1 MSQGDNTE
9 AGAGRLLAGRYRLV
23 SVVGTGGMG
32 TVWRARDETL
42 HRDVAVKE
50 VVVHTSV
57 SDEERRE
64 RHVRT
69 LREARASARL
79 NHPGVVTVHDVVDED
94 DRPWIVMELLRA
106 RSLQDLVDEDGP
118 LPPARAAGIGRQIA
132 SALRA
137 AHAVG
142 ILHRDIKP
150 ANVLVADDDRAVLTD
165 FGIAHVVGDA
175 TLTKTGLLVGS
186 PAYMAPERLRGER
199 AVPASD
205 LWALGATLY
214 TACEGRPPHHRAD
227 AMAVL
232 AAIMTEEPPPP
243 RNAGPLTPVLL
254 GLLERDLGRR
264 MTAEQAEPLL
274 AQIAAG
280 STAVDVP
287 ARPAPSPVA
296 APHVSTQSAPVPP
309 VHTPDGT
316 AQNAAAFLPDGGQVW
331 SPNDIA
337 TTSPSGGETER
348 TGRSDRHLVLMTVG
362 AMIAVTAIAIAVTV
376 ALWPDRGSGADP
388 QVTRSA
394 LADVPT
400 GRVATSESAAQTQT
414 PGTAGATP
422 TRSEASTPAAPPG
435 FHTASGPGYTI
446 AVPAGWVR
454 SARGASVFWRD
465 PATGAYVQVD
475 RTPWTGDPT
484 EHWMQWESEVLAKNA
499 LPGYTRL
506 DLRTTSVDGY
516 PAADLEFAFSARGG
530 TRAVDRGVR
539 VGGSSYAVFVAVP
552 ASRWN
557 DYQETVNNVLDT
569 FRPTAVR

>member
-50 VVVHTSV
+50 VVVHASV
-57 SDEERRE
+57 SEEERRE

-118 LPPARAAGIGRQIA
+118 LPPARAAGIGRQIV

-199 AVPASD
+199 TVPASD

-214 TACEGRPPHHRAD
+214 TACEGRPPHHRSD

-274 AQIAAG
+274 ARIAAG
-280 STAVDVP
+280 STAVDAP
-287 ARPAPSPVA
+287 AHPAP
-296 APHVSTQSAPVPP
+296 AP
-309 VHTPDGT
+309 
-316 AQNAAAFLPDGGQVW
+316 L
-331 SPNDIA
+331 
-337 TTSPSGGETER
+337 
-348 TGRSDRHLVLMTVG
+348 
-362 AMIAVTAIAIAVTV
+362 
-376 ALWPDRGSGADP
+376 
-388 QVTRSA
+388 
-394 LADVPT
+394 
-400 GRVATSESAAQTQT
+400 
-414 PGTAGATP
+414 
-422 TRSEASTPAAPPG
+422 AAPPSRHRPFPRG
-435 FHTASGPGYTI
+435 RPPRRPVTCRTARRRTRP
-446 AVPAGWVR
+446 R
-454 SARGASVFWRD
+454 SSRTVARCG
-465 PATGAYVQVD
+465 
-475 RTPWTGDPT
+475 
-484 EHWMQWESEVLAKNA
+484 H
-499 LPGYTRL
+499 
-506 DLRTTSVDGY
+506 RTTW
-516 PAADLEFAFSARGG
+516 PPRRRAAAR
-530 TRAVDRGVR
+530 RDEPGV
-539 VGGSSYAVFVAVP
+539 
-552 ASRWN
+552 
-557 DYQETVNNVLDT
+557 
-569 FRPTAVR
+569 PTAIWC